1 MSNALLQQIARGAE
15 KLGISLTDLQLQ
27 QLDAYLQ
34 LMIKWNK
41 AYNLT
46 AIREPERMVSLH
58 LLDSL
63 AVYPYLKDASSII
76 DVGTGGGLPGVVL
89 AIMNPQQSITLLDS
103 NGKKTRFLVQVKA
116 ALNLENLTVIN
127 SRVEEYQPEEPF
139 AMIVSRAFA
148 SLADMVH
155 WCRHLLAEKGCFMA
169 MKGQYPEEE
178 IEAIAQHYQVTHCY
192 PLQVPGVEGERHL
205 LAIIPVANAAQ

>member
-1 MSNALLQQIARGAE
+1 MSDALIQQIARGAQ
-15 KLGISLTDLQLQ
+15 KLNIALTEQQLQ
-27 QLDAYLQ
+27 QLGAYFQ

-46 AIREPERMVSLH
+46 AIREPEQMVKLH

-63 AVYPYLKDASSII
+63 AVYPYLKDAENII

-89 AIMNPQQSITLLDS
+89 AIMNPEQPITLLDS

-116 ALNLENLTVIN
+116 ELKLTNLTVVN
-127 SRVEEYQPEEPF
+127 SRVEEFQPAQPF

-148 SLADMVH
+148 SLADMVF
-155 WCRHLLAEKGCFMA
+155 WCRHLLADSGKFMA
-169 MKGQYPEEE
+169 MKGQYPEQE
-178 IEAIAQHYQVTHCY
+178 IQAIAEHYQIEQSY
-192 PLQVPGVEGERHL
+192 PLQVPGVDAERHL
-205 LAIIPVANAAQ
+205 LVISPLANQAK

>member
-1 MSNALLQQIARGAE
+1 MSDAYLTQIARGAE
-15 KLGISLTDLQLQ
+15 KLNITLTELQLQ
-27 QLDAYLQ
+27 QLGEYLQ

-46 AIREPERMVSLH
+46 AIREPEQMIKLH

-63 AVYPYLKDASSII
+63 AVYPHLKDAANII

-89 AIMNPQQSITLLDS
+89 AIMCPEKPITLLDS

-116 ALNLENLTVIN
+116 ALKLAQLTVIN
-127 SRVEEYQPEEPF
+127 SRVEQYQPEKLY
-139 AMIVSRAFA
+139 AVVTSRAFA

-155 WCRHLLAEKGCFMA
+155 WCKHLLAGGGNFMA

-178 IEAIAQHYQVTHCY
+178 VAAIADEYKVEECY
-192 PLQVPGVEGERHL
+192 PLQVPGVDAERHL
-205 LAIIPVANAAQ
+205 LAIKPLANAQ